1 MKNVHLNNLPLIKK
15 SKLIEERKETRKDDC
30 VRYDIGERQKRK
42 KGKKSNSKAIET
54 HFFARNKKT
63 KWPTIPTNKENK
75 LKLKEKR
82 TIV

>member
-42 KGKKSNSKAIET
+42 KGKKSNSKAI
-54 HFFARNKKT
+54 
-63 KWPTIPTNKENK
+63 
-75 LKLKEKR
+75 
-82 TIV
+82 